1 MTDLNI
7 LLLLNTCQNT
17 LISSNHYKKMNK
29 TNLKIGNVAF
39 SVFEKKNPCNADA
52 KQLPY
57 TFERPSFQGLENIRT
72 NTRMRDQQ

>member
-1 MTDLNI
+1 
-7 LLLLNTCQNT
+7 
-17 LISSNHYKKMNK
+17 MNK

-57 TFERPSFQGLENIRT
+57 TFERPSFQGLENIKT